1 MNDKTAV
8 IVDNHTFAQPDTA
21 RVSHLYL
28 ELEVNFTD
36 KKLTGK
42 ATYKIVKGP
51 GADKIILDTRDL
63 EIIEIWLDQ
72 TKQGIYNFGPEK
84 PYLGQPLEIQ
94 LLPETD
100 EITIVYKTSETA
112 AALQWL
118 DPEQTAG
125 GQHPF
130 LFTQSQAIL
139 ARTWLP
145 CQDSPSVRFTYEAR
159 IQVEANYLAVM
170 SAQNPVSISPDGVYY
185 FRMVYP
191 IPSYLMAL
199 AVGKFEFA
207 AIGPRTGVYA
217 EPETLPAAV
226 FEFSEMENMLQAA
239 ENLYGAYPW
248 GRYDVL
254 VLPPSFPFGGMEN
267 PCLTFATPTII
278 SGDRSLTSL
287 VAHELAHSWSGNLV
301 TNASWND
308 FWLNEGFTVYFERR
322 IMEHLYGPDY
332 ADMLKVLGYQDL
344 QRTLLEL
351 GPNSPDTCLKLNL
364 KDRDPDEGL
373 TEIAYEKGN
382 LFLLTLENVIGRTRF
397 DEFINLYFNSFQFKS
412 NTTENF
418 LSFLYGFFTPE
429 EKDLVALKVKPEAWI
444 YKPGLPETA
453 IIVRSTRFEKLKEET
468 LAWQK
473 TGDFTRLSADTWTT
487 HEWLYFLN
495 LIPTELDV
503 AAMKKLDQ
511 AFKFTTTTNAEIKA
525 AWLQMALQAGYT
537 PAFSEL
543 EFFLIQV
550 GRRKFVLPLYKALIN
565 SKEGKNI
572 AVQIFKKARPNYHS
586 ITRQSIESLLR

>member
-1 MNDKTAV
+1 MNDKTEV

-239 ENLYGAYPW
+239 ENLYGA
-248 GRYDVL
+248 
-254 VLPPSFPFGGMEN
+254 
-267 PCLTFATPTII
+267 
-278 SGDRSLTSL
+278 
-287 VAHELAHSWSGNLV
+287 
-301 TNASWND
+301 
-308 FWLNEGFTVYFERR
+308 
-322 IMEHLYGPDY
+322 
-332 ADMLKVLGYQDL
+332 
-344 QRTLLEL
+344 
-351 GPNSPDTCLKLNL
+351 
-364 KDRDPDEGL
+364 
-373 TEIAYEKGN
+373 
-382 LFLLTLENVIGRTRF
+382 
-397 DEFINLYFNSFQFKS
+397 
-412 NTTENF
+412 
-418 LSFLYGFFTPE
+418 
-429 EKDLVALKVKPEAWI
+429 
-444 YKPGLPETA
+444 
-453 IIVRSTRFEKLKEET
+453 
-468 LAWQK
+468 
-473 TGDFTRLSADTWTT
+473 
-487 HEWLYFLN
+487 
-495 LIPTELDV
+495 
-503 AAMKKLDQ
+503 
-511 AFKFTTTTNAEIKA
+511 
-525 AWLQMALQAGYT
+525 
-537 PAFSEL
+537 
-543 EFFLIQV
+543 
-550 GRRKFVLPLYKALIN
+550 
-565 SKEGKNI
+565 
-572 AVQIFKKARPNYHS
+572 
-586 ITRQSIESLLR
+586 